1 MQFFLK
7 KKIDESTL
15 VANYT
20 MCIDVRLNS
29 EKRLSTENIL
39 FPKAFYMIYF
49 QSTSLGIGSIC
60 K

>member
-1 MQFFLK
+1 MQFFLR
-7 KKIDESTL
+7 KIDESTL

-29 EKRLSTENIL
+29 EKRLSNENIL